1 VRPSTHPLSV
11 PLSRALCDAHHWE
24 PAAADEHRL
33 TAKDLE
39 EMTVPQ
45 LRRHIE
51 TYCPQI
57 APGLRA
63 GSATKAELL

>member
-1 VRPSTHPLSV
+1 
-11 PLSRALCDAHHWE
+11 
-24 PAAADEHRL
+24 
-33 TAKDLE
+33 
-39 EMTVPQ
+39 MTVPQ

-63 GSATKAELL
+63 GSATKAELLEDILRATVRPTHH